1 MIKFTGQSTS
11 SQYADLTEMYEADKP
26 EEPGTVMVVGGDKE
40 VTACTKYAD
49 MKLAGVVSTEP
60 GVVMNK
66 DGGGE
71 HPVCIGLKGRVP
83 CKVVGKVKKGDVL
96 TTSGIEGHATKLES
110 STNIV
115 GCLVGIALADH
126 DSNDPGLIEV
136 LLK

>member
-1 MIKFTGQSTS
+1 
-11 SQYADLTEMYEADKP
+11 MYEADKP
-26 EEPGTVMVVGGDKE
+26 EVPGTVMVVGGDKE